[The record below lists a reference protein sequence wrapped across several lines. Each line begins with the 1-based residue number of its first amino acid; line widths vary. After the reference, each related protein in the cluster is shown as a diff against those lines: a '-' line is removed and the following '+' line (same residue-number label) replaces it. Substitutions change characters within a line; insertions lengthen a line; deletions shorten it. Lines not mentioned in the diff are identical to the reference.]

1 MCAWEGEISL
11 CVKVFTCEIADFLKA
26 LKKNVSKTELLTLT
40 LAVNW
45 LTRVDNV
52 VYGNTRHKT
61 DNVMTG

>member
-1 MCAWEGEISL
+1 MWNCRFSQSTSTKI
-11 CVKVFTCEIADFLKA
+11 
-26 LKKNVSKTELLTLT
+26 KKNVPKTELLTLT

-61 DNVMTG
+61 DNVTTG